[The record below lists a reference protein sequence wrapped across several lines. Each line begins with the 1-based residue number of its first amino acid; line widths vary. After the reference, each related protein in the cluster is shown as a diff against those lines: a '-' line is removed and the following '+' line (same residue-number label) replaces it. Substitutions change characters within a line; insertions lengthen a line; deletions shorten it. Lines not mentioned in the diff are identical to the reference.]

1 MGVNTSLRDRAG
13 VTAWWLR
20 SRLKSP
26 VRAELLSIGTE
37 LLLGQIVD
45 TNANY
50 LAQQLPPLGLD
61 LFYVSQI
68 GDNLQRLSNAF
79 AQALQR
85 SDVIITSGGLGP
97 TEDDLTREAIAD
109 VLGETPAVHPELE
122 RDLREF
128 FARRGRS
135 MPERNVKQATL
146 IPSAQVLP
154 NPIGTAPGWW
164 VEHDGKVIASM
175 PGVPHEMFKMWAEQV
190 QPRLAKRLSGGMIVS
205 RTLKLAGIGESHAE
219 ETVGDLTRST
229 NPTLATYAKSD
240 GIHLRLTAKAATR
253 SEAEALLDE
262 FEARVRAR
270 VGDWVYGGET
280 DSFPAVIGA
289 MLRERGLKL
298 ATAESATGGQL
309 ASLVTEA
316 PGASDYFVAGY
327 VAYSADAKRALGV
340 SEEILARHGTVAR
353 ETTEALAAAARERA
367 QADVAVATTG
377 NAGPGASEDK
387 PVGILYTVVD
397 FYGRQVCTE
406 TRYSTTRTEYKRRGA
421 LDALYLLWRELKAAV

>member
-1 MGVNTSLRDRAG
+1 L
-13 VTAWWLR
+13 
-20 SRLKSP
+20 
-26 VRAELLSIGTE
+26 RAEILSIGTE

-45 TNANY
+45 TNANF

-68 GDNLQRLSNAF
+68 GDNLGRLAAAF
-79 AQALQR
+79 RQALDR

-97 TEDDLTREAIAD
+97 TEDDLTREAIAE
-109 VLGETPAVHPELE
+109 VFGEQPRVVPELE
-122 RDLREF
+122 ASLREF
-128 FARRGRS
+128 FARRGRA

-146 IPSAQVLP
+146 IPSATVLL
-154 NPIGTAPGWW
+154 NPVGTAPGWW
-164 VEHDGKVIASM
+164 VERDGKVIASM
-175 PGVPHEMFKMWAEQV
+175 PGVPHEMHKMWEEQV
-190 QPRLAKRLSGGMIVS
+190 QPRLAKRISGGAIVS
-205 RTLKLAGIGESHAE
+205 RILKLIGIGESNAE
-219 ETVGDLTRST
+219 EVVGDLTRSV
-229 NPTLATYAKSD
+229 NPTLATYAKPD

-253 SEAEALLDE
+253 SEAEALLDA
-262 FEARVRAR
+262 FEPRVRER
-270 VGDWVYGGET
+270 VAEWLYGTEADT
-280 DSFPAVIGA
+280 LPVVVGA

-340 SEEILARHGTVAR
+340 SPETLERHGTVAAA
-353 ETTEALAAAARERA
+353 TTQALAAAARERA
-367 QADVAVATTG
+367 RADVAVATTG

-387 PVGILYTVVD
+387 PVGVLHVVVD
-397 FYGRQVCTE
+397 IQGRQVCSE

-421 LDALYLLWRELKAAV
+421 LDALYLLWRELKRDA

>member
-1 MGVNTSLRDRAG
+1 M
-13 VTAWWLR
+13 
-20 SRLKSP
+20 
-26 VRAELLSIGTE
+26 RAEILSIGTE

-68 GDNLQRLSNAF
+68 GDNLARLSGAF
-79 AQALQR
+79 RQALER

-109 VLGETPAVHPELE
+109 VLGEQPRVIPELE
-122 RDLREF
+122 ADLREF
-128 FARRGRS
+128 FARRGRT

-164 VEHDGKVIASM
+164 VEHEGKVIASM
-175 PGVPHEMFKMWAEQV
+175 PGVPHEMHQMWQEQV
-190 QPRLAKRLSGGMIVS
+190 QPRLAKRITGGGVIVS
-205 RTLKLAGIGESHAE
+205 RTLKLIGIGESHAE
-219 ETVGDLTRST
+219 EALGDLTRSL

-240 GIHLRLTAKAATR
+240 GIHLRLTAKSPEAA
-253 SEAEALLDE
+253 EAEALLNN
-262 FEARVRAR
+262 FEPQVRAR
-270 VGDWVYGGET
+270 VAEWVYGTEA
-280 DSFPAVIGA
+280 DSLPAVVGQL
-289 MLRERGLKL
+289 LRARGLKL

-309 ASLVTEA
+309 ASLITEA
-316 PGASDYFVAGY
+316 PGASDYFMAGF

-340 SEEILARHGTVAR
+340 SSEILERYGTVAE
-353 ETTEALAAAARERA
+353 ETTRALATAARQTA
-367 QADVAVATTG
+367 NADVAVATTG

-387 PVGILYTVVD
+387 PVGLLHTVVD
-397 FYGRQVCTE
+397 VQGHQVCAE

-421 LDALYLLWRELKAAV
+421 LDALYLLWRELEHQS